1 MSKLY
6 TCDEV
11 AEKYRV
17 KVITVWE
24 WIRQEKLGAIKLGRE
39 YRVSEDDLKE
49 FESSHRTKKGK
60 I

>member
-17 KVITVWE
+17 KVITVWD
-24 WIRQEKLGAIKLGRE
+24 WIRQKKLGAIKLGRE
-39 YRVSEDDLKE
+39 YRVSEDDLKA
-49 FESSHRTKKGK
+49 FESSCRTMKGEE
-60 I
+60 